1 LPRTTF
7 GRSDASNNLT
17 FIYPVKDKTMK
28 HLKIFTLILAIAVLA
43 SCKKADE
50 QATGIGDAV
59 IVAKKSG
66 TNTVYGLS
74 LYAYTFSTFK
84 SVQAVSSL
92 APEKTFNLNSF
103 QSYKSNFYYETP
115 DASYTTTPPA
125 AATYNFSAT
134 FENGV
139 LDTFQDELST
149 KVLALPVIDTCL
161 YYSSRHALR
170 LTWGKVTDAFSYSIN
185 ILDGEKIVFGSVELS
200 NKVQS
205 FAISANGGGW
215 LSGFTPVS
223 GKTYTVRMN
232 AFLFEEQNDA
242 YNVQAI
248 SVKDTTAVWGN

>member
-1 LPRTTF
+1 
-7 GRSDASNNLT
+7 
-17 FIYPVKDKTMK
+17 MK
-28 HLKIFTLILAIAVLA
+28 HLKFFVLILIAA
-43 SCKKADE
+43 FIYSCNKANE

-66 TNTVYGLS
+66 SKTVYGLS
-74 LYAYTFSTFK
+74 LYAYTYSNFK

-125 AATYNFSAT
+125 ASTYNFSAT

-139 LDTFQDELST
+139 SDTFQDELT
-149 KVLALPVIDTCL
+149 DKILALPVIDTCL
-161 YYSSRHALR
+161 YYSTRHALR

-185 ILDGEKIVFGSVELS
+185 ILDGEKVVFGSVELS
-200 NKVQS
+200 NTVQS
-205 FAISANGGGW
+205 FAISASGGGW
-215 LSGFTPVS
+215 LSGFTPEN
-223 GKTYTVRMN
+223 GKTYTVRIN
-232 AFLFEEQNDA
+232 AFLFETQNDA

-248 SVKDTTAVWGN
+248 SVSDTTAVWGN